1 MSLPDLDA
9 QLRAADPERWA
20 MTRLAPPATRAR
32 LVTLYTLDAELAR
45 AAHASAEPLLT
56 QIRLQW
62 WADTLAR
69 GGQETPLLAAIA
81 EVWAS
86 AAGSLVPLAEGWA
99 AEGFR
104 LDQIDA
110 TSGEVMW
117 QAARLLGA
125 GAGAEAAVRAQG
137 RGAGIVAALRPGPP
151 DVDLAEAGRAGF
163 AAAGGT
169 SLPAAVA
176 PALWAGADAG
186 RVLAACLGGRNPGAI
201 SEFARRFALARFALT
216 GNWRVAVRA

>member
-1 MSLPDLDA
+1 MSLPEIEADF
-9 QLRAADPERWA
+9 RAADPERWS
-20 MTRLAPPATRAR
+20 MTRLAPPATRTR
-32 LVTLYTLDAELAR
+32 LVTLYALDAELAR
-45 AAHASAEPLLT
+45 AAHASVEPLLT

-69 GGQETPLLAAIA
+69 GGRETPLLAAIA

-86 AAGSLVPLAEGWA
+86 AAVSLVPLAEGRA
-99 AEGFR
+99 VEGSR

-125 GAGAEAAVRAQG
+125 GTAAEAAVRAQG
-137 RGAGIVAALRPGPP
+137 RSAGIVAVLRPGPP
-151 DVDLAEAGRAGF
+151 DVELAEAGRAGF
-163 AAAGGT
+163 AAAAGT
-169 SLPAAVA
+169 SLSAAVA

-186 RVLAACLGGRNPGAI
+186 RVLAAGLAGRNPAAI

-216 GNWRVAVRA
+216 GNWRVALPD

>member
-1 MSLPDLDA
+1 MSLPEIEAD
-9 QLRAADPERWA
+9 LRAADPERWA
-20 MTRLAPPATRAR
+20 MTRLAPPDTRAR
-32 LVTLYTLDAELAR
+32 LVTLYALDAELAR

-62 WADTLAR
+62 WADTLGC
-69 GGQETPLLAAIA
+69 GGRDTPLLAAIA
-81 EVWAS
+81 GIWGP
-86 AAGSLVPLAEGWA
+86 AARSLVPLAEGWA
-99 AEGFR
+99 VEGSR
-104 LDQIDA
+104 LDRIDA

-125 GAGAEAAVRAQG
+125 GMVAEAAVRAQG
-137 RGAGIVAALRPGPP
+137 RGAGIVAALRAGPP
-151 DVDLAEAGRAGF
+151 DVELAEAGQAAF
-163 AAAGGT
+163 AAAAGA

-186 RVLAACLGGRNPGAI
+186 RVLAAGLAGQNTGAI

-216 GNWRVAVRA
+216 GNWRVAFPG